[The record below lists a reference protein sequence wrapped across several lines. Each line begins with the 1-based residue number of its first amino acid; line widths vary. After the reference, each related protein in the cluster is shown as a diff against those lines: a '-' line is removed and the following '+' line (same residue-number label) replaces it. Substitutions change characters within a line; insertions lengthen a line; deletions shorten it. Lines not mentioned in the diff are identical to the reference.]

1 MHIENRINLYR
12 GVTLL
17 EMIVFIVVVSIALTV
32 LTAVFNQ
39 SVVKSSEPLIRQRAL
54 NLAQAKMDEVMALK
68 YDAMTPTGGVPACDS
83 TGAPACNYSTDSDMN
98 DVDDFHNRSDVP
110 YTGYQRLV
118 NVTRVGNSKRI
129 QVRVTAPDST
139 SILLTAERANF

>member
-118 NVTRVGNSKRI
+118 TVTRVGNSKRI

>member
-1 MHIENRINLYR
+1 MRIKPLHIAK

-17 EMIVFIVVVSIALTV
+17 EMIVFIVVVSIALTT

-39 SVVKSSEPLIRQRAL
+39 SVRKSNEPLIRQRAL

-83 TGAPACNYSTDSDMN
+83 TGAPACNYTTDSDMN
-98 DVDDFHNRSDVP
+98 DVDDFHNRADTP

-118 NVTRVGNSKRI
+118 TVTRVGNNKRI
-129 QVRVTAPDST
+129 QVRVTSPDAS
-139 SILLTAERANF
+139 SIVLTAERANF

>member
-83 TGAPACNYSTDSDMN
+83 VGAPACNYTTDGDMN

-118 NVTRVGNSKRI
+118 TVTRVGNNKRI
-129 QVRVTAPDST
+129 QVRVTAPDAT